1 MTDAQLLEAESGT
14 GSLEAW
20 VPLGLL
26 DFDPATPLQVIEKQG
41 LTPVRMAWH
50 QGRLRE
56 LKPLTADQKPPSR
69 MVLPRLVDCHVHLDK
84 AYTWQEHPNLSG
96 SYKGALDANLQEHNT
111 RTMASV
117 LQRGEQAMARAY
129 RNGLRAMRSHV
140 DSGGPG
146 AEPSWEAL
154 LTLQQRWRSR
164 IDLQLVALVP
174 LEFWGSA
181 EADALARR
189 VAATGGCLGGV
200 LTPPCGS
207 AAVTDQLEALLR
219 LADRHNCGVDL
230 HIDEADHGPA
240 EGMVQL
246 LKALRRV
253 PLQVPVTCSHA
264 SSLSLLP
271 APRLARLAECMAA
284 AQLRVVALPLTNAW
298 LLARSE
304 GVTPLQRPQAPIR
317 QLQRCGVP
325 VAVAGDNVADPWFP
339 GGDFDPLALLAASMP
354 LTQLLPWQRLGLAPF
369 TTAPPTI
376 LQLEWDGVLRAG
388 APADLICLEG
398 QGWSDLIR
406 CPPQRQVLVKGHWV
420 SSSGARP

>member
-1 MTDAQLLEAESGT
+1 MTDVS
-14 GSLEAW
+14 SLEAHPGSSVLEAW
-20 VPLGLL
+20 APLALL
-26 DFDPATPLQVIEKQG
+26 DFDPKMAPPVIEKQG
-41 LTPVRMAWH
+41 LTPVRLAWH
-50 QGRLRE
+50 QGRLCE
-56 LKPLTADQKPPSR
+56 LKPLSADQSPPPR

-84 AYTWQEHPNLSG
+84 AYTWEEHPNLGG
-96 SYKGALDANLQEHNT
+96 SYGGALDANLQEHNS
-111 RTMASV
+111 RTVASV
-117 LQRGEQAMARAY
+117 LQRGERAMASGLAH
-129 RNGLRAMRSHV
+129 GLRAMRSHV

-154 LTLQQRWRSR
+154 LTLQQRWRGR

-174 LEFWGSA
+174 MEFWGAA
-181 EADALARR
+181 EADGLARR
-189 VAATGGCLGGV
+189 VAASGGCLGGV

-207 AAVTDQLEALLR
+207 AEVTQQLEALLR
-219 LADRHNCGVDL
+219 LADRHGCGIDL

-246 LKALRRV
+246 LKALRRIPV
-253 PLQVPVTCSHA
+253 QVPVTCSHA
-264 SSLSLLP
+264 SSLSLLS
-271 APRLARLAECMAA
+271 APRLARLAERMAA
-284 AQLRVVALPLTNAW
+284 ADLRVIALPLTNAW
-298 LLARSE
+298 LLARADDA
-304 GVTPLQRPQAPIR
+304 TPIQRPQAPIR

-369 TTAPPTI
+369 TTAPPAI
-376 LQLEWDGVLRAG
+376 LQLEWDGVLRDG
-388 APADLICLEG
+388 APADLICIEG

-406 CPPQRQVLVKGHWV
+406 CSPQRQVLVNGHWL

>member
-1 MTDAQLLEAESGT
+1 MDAPLLEAQPGSGV
-14 GSLEAW
+14 LEAW
-20 VPLGLL
+20 APLGLL
-26 DFDPATPLQVIEKQG
+26 DFTPSTPLPDVAKQG
-41 LTPVRMAWH
+41 LTPVRLDWH

-56 LKPLTADQKPPSR
+56 PKSLPADHVPPSR

-96 SYKGALDANLQEHNT
+96 SYAGALDANLREHNT
-111 RTMASV
+111 RTVASV
-117 LQRGEQAMARAY
+117 LQRGERAMERAFA
-129 RNGLRAMRSHV
+129 NGLRAIRSHV

-146 AEPSWEAL
+146 AEPSWDAL

-174 LEFWGSA
+174 LAFWGTA
-181 EADALARR
+181 EADVLARR
-189 VAATGGCLGGV
+189 VAASGGCLGGV
-200 LTPPCGS
+200 VTPPCGS
-207 AAVTDQLEALLR
+207 SVVTEQLEALLR
-219 LADRHNCGVDL
+219 LADRYSCGVDL
-230 HIDEADHGPA
+230 HIDEADHGAA

-253 PLQVPVTCSHA
+253 PVQVPVTCSHA

-271 APRLARLAECMAA
+271 APRLMRLAERMAA
-284 AQLRVVALPLTNAW
+284 AQINVIALPLTNAW
-298 LLARSE
+298 LLARADHA
-304 GVTPLQRPQAPIR
+304 TPLQRPQAPIR

-339 GGDFDPLALLAASMP
+339 GGDFDPLALLSASMP

-369 TTAPPTI
+369 TTAPPAI

-388 APADLICLEG
+388 APADLICTEG
-398 QGWSDLIR
+398 RGWSDLIQ
-406 CPPQRQVLVKGHWV
+406 CSPQRQILVNGHWQ
-420 SSSGARP
+420 SSPSARH

>member
-1 MTDAQLLEAESGT
+1 
-14 GSLEAW
+14 
-20 VPLGLL
+20 
-26 DFDPATPLQVIEKQG
+26 
-41 LTPVRMAWH
+41 
-50 QGRLRE
+50 
-56 LKPLTADQKPPSR
+56 

-96 SYKGALDANLQEHNT
+96 SYGGALDANLREHNT
-111 RTMASV
+111 RTVASV
-117 LQRGEQAMARAY
+117 LQRGERAMERAFA
-129 RNGLRAMRSHV
+129 NGLRAMRSHV

-146 AEPSWEAL
+146 AEPSWDAL

-174 LEFWGSA
+174 LAFWGSA
-181 EADALARR
+181 EADVLARR
-189 VAATGGCLGGV
+189 VAASGGCLGGV
-200 LTPPCGS
+200 LTPP
-207 AAVTDQLEALLR
+207 VDLLWSPSSWR
-219 LADRHNCGVDL
+219 RCCAWLIATSCGVDL

-253 PLQVPVTCSHA
+253 PVQVPVTCSHA

-271 APRLARLAECMAA
+271 APRLMRLAERMAA
-284 AQLRVVALPLTNAW
+284 AQINVIALPLTNAW
-298 LLARSE
+298 LLARADHA
-304 GVTPLQRPQAPIR
+304 TPLQRPQAPIR

-369 TTAPPTI
+369 TTAPPAI

-388 APADLICLEG
+388 APADLICTEG
-398 QGWSDLIR
+398 RGWSDLIQ
-406 CPPQRQVLVKGHWV
+406 CSPQRQILVNGHWQ
-420 SSSGARP
+420 SSPSARP

>member
-1 MTDAQLLEAESGT
+1 MDAP
-14 GSLEAW
+14 SLEAQPGSGVLEAW
-20 VPLGLL
+20 APLGLL
-26 DFDPATPLQVIEKQG
+26 DFTPSTPLPDVAKQG
-41 LTPVRMAWH
+41 LTPVRLDWH
-50 QGRLRE
+50 QGRLLE
-56 LKPLTADQKPPSR
+56 PKPLPADHLPPSR

-96 SYKGALDANLQEHNT
+96 SYAGALDANLREHNT
-111 RTMASV
+111 RTVVSV
-117 LQRGEQAMARAY
+117 LQRGERAMERAFA
-129 RNGLRAMRSHV
+129 NGLRAIRSHV

-146 AEPSWEAL
+146 AEPSWDAL

-174 LEFWGSA
+174 LAFWGTA

-189 VAATGGCLGGV
+189 VAASGGCLGGV

-207 AAVTDQLEALLR
+207 SVVTEQLEALLR
-219 LADRHNCGVDL
+219 LADRYSCGVDL
-230 HIDEADHGPA
+230 HIDEADHGAA

-253 PLQVPVTCSHA
+253 PVQVPVTCSHA

-271 APRLARLAECMAA
+271 APRLMRLAERMAA
-284 AQLRVVALPLTNAW
+284 AQINVIALPLTNAW
-298 LLARSE
+298 LLARADHA
-304 GVTPLQRPQAPIR
+304 TPLQRPQAPIR

-369 TTAPPTI
+369 TTAPPAI

-388 APADLICLEG
+388 APADLICTEG
-398 QGWSDLIR
+398 RGWSDLIQ
-406 CPPQRQVLVKGHWV
+406 CSPQRQILVNGHWQ
-420 SSSGARP
+420 SSPSARP

>member
-1 MTDAQLLEAESGT
+1 MTDAL
-14 GSLEAW
+14 SLEAQPGSGFLEAW
-20 VPLGLL
+20 APLGLL
-26 DFDPATPLQVIEKQG
+26 DFDPSTPLPDVEKQG
-41 LTPVRMAWH
+41 LTPVSLAWH
-50 QGRLRE
+50 QGCLRE
-56 LKPLTADQKPPSR
+56 PKPLPADHAPPSR

-84 AYTWQEHPNLSG
+84 AYTWQEHPNLNG
-96 SYKGALDANLQEHNT
+96 SYLGALDANLQEHNT
-111 RTMASV
+111 RTVACV
-117 LQRGEQAMARAY
+117 LQRGERAMERAFA
-129 RNGLRAMRSHV
+129 NGLRAMRSHV

-146 AEPSWEAL
+146 AEPSWDAL
-154 LTLQQRWRSR
+154 LTLQQRWCSR

-174 LEFWGSA
+174 LAFWGSA

-189 VAATGGCLGGV
+189 VAASGGILGGV

-207 AAVTDQLEALLR
+207 DVVTQQLEALLR
-219 LADRHNCGVDL
+219 LADRHNCGIDL

-253 PLQVPVTCSHA
+253 PVQVPVTCSHA

-271 APRLARLAECMAA
+271 APRLARLAERMAA
-284 AQLRVVALPLTNAW
+284 AQLSVIALPLTNAW
-298 LLARSE
+298 LLARADDA
-304 GVTPLQRPQAPIR
+304 TPLQRPQAPIR

-339 GGDFDPLALLAASMP
+339 GGDFDPLALLAASMS

-369 TTAPPTI
+369 TTAPPAI

-388 APADLICLEG
+388 APADLICMEG
-398 QGWSDLIR
+398 QGWSDLIQ
-406 CPPQRQVLVKGHWV
+406 CPPQRQVLVNGHWL

>member
-1 MTDAQLLEAESGT
+1 MTDVST
-14 GSLEAW
+14 LEAW

-41 LTPVRMAWH
+41 LTPVCLAWH
-50 QGRLRE
+50 QGRLCE
-56 LKPLTADQKPPSR
+56 PKPLPADQQPPSR

-84 AYTWQEHPNLSG
+84 AYTWQDHPNLSG
-96 SYKGALDANLQEHNT
+96 SYGGALDANLQEHNS
-111 RTMASV
+111 RTVASV
-117 LQRGEQAMARAY
+117 LQRGERAMERAFA
-129 RNGLRAMRSHV
+129 NGLRAMRSHV

-189 VAATGGCLGGV
+189 VAASGGCLGGV

-207 AAVTDQLEALLR
+207 AVVTDQLEALLR
-219 LADRHNCGVDL
+219 LADRHSCGVDL

-253 PLQVPVTCSHA
+253 PVQVPVTCSHA

-271 APRLARLAECMAA
+271 APRLVRLAERMAA
-284 AQLRVVALPLTNAW
+284 AELRVISLPLTNAW
-298 LLARSE
+298 LLARSV
-304 GVTPLQRPQAPIR
+304 GATPLQRPQAPIR
-317 QLQRCGVP
+317 QLQHSGVP

-369 TTAPPTI
+369 TTAPSAL

-388 APADLICLEG
+388 APADLICIEG
-398 QGWSDLIR
+398 QGWSELIC
-406 CPPQRQVLVKGHWV
+406 CPPQRQVLVNGHWLT
-420 SSSGARP
+420 SSGARP

>member
-1 MTDAQLLEAESGT
+1 MVALSLNAQPGSGALEV
-14 GSLEAW
+14 W

-26 DFDPATPLQVIEKQG
+26 DFAPSTPLPEVEKQG
-41 LTPVRMAWH
+41 LTPVRLAWE

-56 LKPLTADQKPPSR
+56 PLPLSAERVPPSR

-96 SYKGALDANLQEHNT
+96 SYGGALEANLREHSS
-111 RTMASV
+111 RTVACV
-117 LQRGEQAMARAY
+117 LQRGERAMERAFAH
-129 RNGLRAMRSHV
+129 GLRAMRSHV

-146 AEPSWEAL
+146 AEPSWDAL
-154 LTLQQRWRSR
+154 LTLQQRWRRR

-174 LEFWGSA
+174 LEFWCSA

-189 VAATGGCLGGV
+189 VAASGGCLGGV

-207 AAVTDQLEALLR
+207 AVVTEQLEVLLR

-230 HIDEADHGPA
+230 HIDEADHGA
-240 EGMVQL
+240 AQGMVQL
-246 LKALRRV
+246 LKALQRV
-253 PLQVPVTCSHA
+253 PVQVPVTCSHA

-271 APRLARLAECMAA
+271 ASSLARLAERMAA
-284 AQLRVVALPLTNAW
+284 AQLSVIALPLTNAW
-298 LLARSE
+298 LLARADDA
-304 GVTPLQRPQAPIR
+304 TPLQRPQAPIR
-317 QLQRCGVP
+317 QLQRSGVP

-339 GGDFDPLALLAASMP
+339 GGDFDPLALLAGSIP

-369 TTAPPTI
+369 TTAPPAI

-388 APADLICLEG
+388 APADLISMEG

-406 CPPQRQVLVKGHWV
+406 SAPQRQVLVDGHWQ
-420 SSSGARP
+420 SSPGARP

>member
-1 MTDAQLLEAESGT
+1 MTDAS
-14 GSLEAW
+14 SLEAQPGSGFLEAW
-20 VPLGLL
+20 APLGLL
-26 DFDPATPLQVIEKQG
+26 DFDPSTPLPDVEKQG
-41 LTPVRMAWH
+41 LTPVSLAWH
-50 QGRLRE
+50 QGCLRE
-56 LKPLTADQKPPSR
+56 PKPLPADHAPPSR

-96 SYKGALDANLQEHNT
+96 SYWGALDANLQEHNT
-111 RTMASV
+111 RTVACV
-117 LQRGEQAMARAY
+117 LQRGERAMERAFA
-129 RNGLRAMRSHV
+129 NGLRAMRSHV

-146 AEPSWEAL
+146 AEPSWDAL
-154 LTLQQRWRSR
+154 LTLQQRWCSR

-174 LEFWGSA
+174 LAFWGSA

-189 VAATGGCLGGV
+189 VAAGGGSLGGV

-207 AAVTDQLEALLR
+207 AVVTQQLEALLR
-219 LADRHNCGVDL
+219 LADRHNCGIDL

-253 PLQVPVTCSHA
+253 PVQVPVTCSHA

-271 APRLARLAECMAA
+271 APRLARLAERMAA
-284 AQLRVVALPLTNAW
+284 AQLSVIALPLTNAW
-298 LLARSE
+298 LLARADDA
-304 GVTPLQRPQAPIR
+304 TPLQRPQAPIR

-369 TTAPPTI
+369 TTAPPAI

-388 APADLICLEG
+388 APADLICMEG

-406 CPPQRQVLVKGHWV
+406 CPPQRQVLVNGHWL

>member
-1 MTDAQLLEAESGT
+1 MTDAL
-14 GSLEAW
+14 SLEAQPGSGFLEAW
-20 VPLGLL
+20 APLGLL
-26 DFDPATPLQVIEKQG
+26 DFDPSTPLPDVEKQG
-41 LTPVRMAWH
+41 LTPVSLAWH
-50 QGRLRE
+50 QGCLRE
-56 LKPLTADQKPPSR
+56 PKPLPADHAPPSR

-84 AYTWQEHPNLSG
+84 AYTWQKHPNLSG
-96 SYKGALDANLQEHNT
+96 SYWGALGANLQEHNT
-111 RTMASV
+111 RTVACV
-117 LQRGEQAMARAY
+117 LQRGERAMERAFA
-129 RNGLRAMRSHV
+129 NGLRAMRSHV

-146 AEPSWEAL
+146 AEPSWDAL
-154 LTLQQRWRSR
+154 LTLQQRWCSR

-174 LEFWGSA
+174 LAFWGSA

-189 VAATGGCLGGV
+189 VAAGGGSLGGV

-207 AAVTDQLEALLR
+207 AVVTQQLEALLR
-219 LADRHNCGVDL
+219 LADRHNCGIDL

-253 PLQVPVTCSHA
+253 PVQVPVTCSHA

-271 APRLARLAECMAA
+271 APRLARLAERMAA
-284 AQLRVVALPLTNAW
+284 AQLSVIALPLTNAW
-298 LLARSE
+298 LLARSDDA
-304 GVTPLQRPQAPIR
+304 TPLKRPQAPIR

-369 TTAPPTI
+369 TTAPPAI

-388 APADLICLEG
+388 APADLICMEG

-406 CPPQRQVLVKGHWV
+406 CPPQRQVLVNGHWL

>member
-1 MTDAQLLEAESGT
+1 MTDVS
-14 GSLEAW
+14 SLEAHPGSGVLEAW
-20 VPLGLL
+20 APLGLL
-26 DFDPATPLQVIEKQG
+26 DFDPSTPSPDIEKQG
-41 LTPVRMAWH
+41 LTPVRLAWH
-50 QGRLRE
+50 QGRLCE
-56 LKPLTADQKPPSR
+56 LKPLSADQSQPSR

-84 AYTWQEHPNLSG
+84 AYTWEEHPNLSG
-96 SYKGALDANLQEHNT
+96 SYGGALDANLQEHNS
-111 RTMASV
+111 RTVASV
-117 LQRGEQAMARAY
+117 LQRGERAMARGLA
-129 RNGLRAMRSHV
+129 NGLRAMRSHV

-146 AEPSWEAL
+146 AEPSWDAL
-154 LTLQQRWRSR
+154 LTLQQRWRGR

-181 EADALARR
+181 EAEVLARR
-189 VAATGGCLGGV
+189 VAASGGCLGGV

-207 AAVTDQLEALLR
+207 AVVTQQLETLLR
-219 LADRHNCGVDL
+219 LADRHNCGIDL

-253 PLQVPVTCSHA
+253 PVQVPVTCSHA
-264 SSLSLLP
+264 SSLSLLS
-271 APRLARLAECMAA
+271 APRLARLAERMAA
-284 AQLRVVALPLTNAW
+284 ADLRVIALPLTNAW
-298 LLARSE
+298 LLARADDA
-304 GVTPLQRPQAPIR
+304 TPIQRPQAPIR

-369 TTAPPTI
+369 TTAPPAI

-388 APADLICLEG
+388 APADLICMEG

-406 CPPQRQVLVKGHWV
+406 CPPQRQVLANGHWV

>member
-1 MTDAQLLEAESGT
+1 MDASLLESQQGSGA
-14 GSLEAW
+14 LEAW
-20 VPLGLL
+20 APLGLL
-26 DFDPATPLQVIEKQG
+26 DFAPSTPLPDVEKQG
-41 LTPVRMAWH
+41 LTPVRLVWD

-56 LKPLTADQKPPSR
+56 PQPLSAEHVPPSR
-69 MVLPRLVDCHVHLDK
+69 MVLPRLVDCHVHMDK
-84 AYTWQEHPNLSG
+84 TYTWQEHPNLSG
-96 SYKGALDANLQEHNT
+96 SYGGALEANLREHST
-111 RTMASV
+111 RTLASV
-117 LQRGEQAMARAY
+117 LERGEHAMERAFA
-129 RNGLRAMRSHV
+129 NGLRAMRSHV

-146 AEPSWEAL
+146 AEPSWDAL

-174 LEFWGSA
+174 LAFWGSA
-181 EADALARR
+181 EADVLARR
-189 VAATGGCLGGV
+189 VAASAGCLGGV

-207 AAVTDQLEALLR
+207 SVVTQQLEALLR
-219 LADRHNCGVDL
+219 LADRYGCGVDL

-240 EGMVQL
+240 EGIVQL

-253 PLQVPVTCSHA
+253 PVQVPVTCSHA

-271 APRLARLAECMAA
+271 APRLMRLAERMAA
-284 AQLRVVALPLTNAW
+284 AQINVIALPLTNAW
-298 LLARSE
+298 LLARADHA
-304 GVTPLQRPQAPIR
+304 TPLQRPQAPIR

-369 TTAPPTI
+369 TTAPPAI

-388 APADLICLEG
+388 APADLICMEG

-406 CPPQRQVLVKGHWV
+406 CAPQRQVLLDGHWQ
-420 SSSGARP
+420 SSPGARP

>member
-1 MTDAQLLEAESGT
+1 MDAP
-14 GSLEAW
+14 SLEAQPGSGGLEAW
-20 VPLGLL
+20 APLGLL
-26 DFDPATPLQVIEKQG
+26 DFTPSTPLPDVAKQG
-41 LTPVRMAWH
+41 LTPVRLDWH

-56 LKPLTADQKPPSR
+56 PKPLPADHVPPSR

-96 SYKGALDANLQEHNT
+96 SYAGALDANLREHNT
-111 RTMASV
+111 RTVASV
-117 LQRGEQAMARAY
+117 LQRGERAMERAFA
-129 RNGLRAMRSHV
+129 NGLRAIRSHV

-146 AEPSWEAL
+146 AEPSWDAL

-174 LEFWGSA
+174 LAFWGTA
-181 EADALARR
+181 EADVLARR
-189 VAATGGCLGGV
+189 VAASGGCLGGV
-200 LTPPCGS
+200 VTPPCGS
-207 AAVTDQLEALLR
+207 SVVTEQLEALLR
-219 LADRHNCGVDL
+219 LADRYSCGVDL
-230 HIDEADHGPA
+230 HIDEADHGAA

-253 PLQVPVTCSHA
+253 PVQVPVTCSHA

-271 APRLARLAECMAA
+271 APRLMRLAERMAA
-284 AQLRVVALPLTNAW
+284 AQINVIALPLTNAW
-298 LLARSE
+298 LLARADHA
-304 GVTPLQRPQAPIR
+304 TPLQRPQAPIR

-339 GGDFDPLALLAASMP
+339 GGDFDPLALLSASMP

-369 TTAPPTI
+369 TTAPPAI

-388 APADLICLEG
+388 APADLISTEG
-398 QGWSDLIR
+398 RGWSDLIQ
-406 CPPQRQVLVKGHWV
+406 CSPQRQILVNGHWQ
-420 SSSGARP
+420 SSPSARH

>member
-1 MTDAQLLEAESGT
+1 MDASLLESQQGSGA
-14 GSLEAW
+14 LEAW
-20 VPLGLL
+20 APLGLL
-26 DFDPATPLQVIEKQG
+26 DFAPSTPLPDVEKQG
-41 LTPVRMAWH
+41 LTPVRLVWD

-56 LKPLTADQKPPSR
+56 PQPLSAEHVPPSR

-96 SYKGALDANLQEHNT
+96 SYGGALEANLWEHST
-111 RTMASV
+111 RTLASV
-117 LQRGEQAMARAY
+117 LERGEHAMERAFA
-129 RNGLRAMRSHV
+129 NGLRAMRSHV

-146 AEPSWEAL
+146 AEPSWDAL

-174 LEFWGSA
+174 LAFWGSA
-181 EADALARR
+181 EADVLARR
-189 VAATGGCLGGV
+189 VAASAGCLGGV

-207 AAVTDQLEALLR
+207 SVVPQQLEALLR
-219 LADRHNCGVDL
+219 LADRYGCGVDL

-240 EGMVQL
+240 EGIVQL

-253 PLQVPVTCSHA
+253 PVQVPVTCSHA

-271 APRLARLAECMAA
+271 APRLMRLAERMAA
-284 AQLRVVALPLTNAW
+284 AQINVIALPLTNAW
-298 LLARSE
+298 LLARADHA
-304 GVTPLQRPQAPIR
+304 TPLQRPQAPIR

-369 TTAPPTI
+369 TTAPPAI

-388 APADLICLEG
+388 APADLICMEG
-398 QGWSDLIR
+398 QGWSDLIQ
-406 CPPQRQVLVKGHWV
+406 CSSQRQILVNGHWQ
-420 SSSGARP
+420 SSPSARP

>member
-1 MTDAQLLEAESGT
+1 MDASLLVSQQGSGA
-14 GSLEAW
+14 LEAW
-20 VPLGLL
+20 APLGLL
-26 DFDPATPLQVIEKQG
+26 DFAPSTPLPDVEKQG
-41 LTPVRMAWH
+41 LTPVRLVWD

-56 LKPLTADQKPPSR
+56 PQPLSAEHVPPSR

-84 AYTWQEHPNLSG
+84 AYTWQKHPNLSG
-96 SYKGALDANLQEHNT
+96 SYGGALEANLREHST
-111 RTMASV
+111 RTLASV
-117 LQRGEQAMARAY
+117 LQRGEHAMERAFA
-129 RNGLRAMRSHV
+129 NGLRAMRSHV

-146 AEPSWEAL
+146 AEPSWDAL

-174 LEFWGSA
+174 LAFWGSA
-181 EADALARR
+181 EADVLARR
-189 VAATGGCLGGV
+189 VAASAGCLGGV

-207 AAVTDQLEALLR
+207 SVVTQQLEALLR
-219 LADRHNCGVDL
+219 LADRYGCGVDL

-253 PLQVPVTCSHA
+253 PVQVPVTCSHA

-271 APRLARLAECMAA
+271 APRLMRLAERMAA
-284 AQLRVVALPLTNAW
+284 AQINVIALPLTNAW
-298 LLARSE
+298 LLARADHA
-304 GVTPLQRPQAPIR
+304 TPLQRPQAPIR

-325 VAVAGDNVADPWFP
+325 VGVAGDNVADPWFP

-369 TTAPPTI
+369 TTAPPAI
-376 LQLEWDGVLRAG
+376 LQLDWDGVLRAG
-388 APADLICLEG
+388 APADLICMEG
-398 QGWSDLIR
+398 QGWSGLIQ
-406 CPPQRQVLVKGHWV
+406 CSSQRQILVNGHWQ
-420 SSSGARP
+420 SSPSVRP

>member
-1 MTDAQLLEAESGT
+1 MDTP
-14 GSLEAW
+14 SLEAQSGSGALEAW
-20 VPLGLL
+20 APLGLL
-26 DFDPATPLQVIEKQG
+26 DFAPSTPLPDGEKQG
-41 LTPVRMAWH
+41 LTPVRLAWH

-56 LKPLTADQKPPSR
+56 PMPLPAEHVSPSR
-69 MVLPRLVDCHVHLDK
+69 IVLPRLVDCHVHLDK

-96 SYKGALDANLQEHNT
+96 SYGGALEANLREHSS
-111 RTMASV
+111 RTVACV
-117 LQRGEQAMARAY
+117 LQRGERAMERAFAH
-129 RNGLRAMRSHV
+129 GLRAMRSHV

-174 LEFWGSA
+174 LEFWCSA
-181 EADALARR
+181 EADVLARR
-189 VAATGGCLGGV
+189 VAASAGCLGGV

-207 AAVTDQLEALLR
+207 SVVTQQLEALLR
-219 LADRHNCGVDL
+219 LADCYGCGVDL

-253 PLQVPVTCSHA
+253 PVQVPVTCSHA

-271 APRLARLAECMAA
+271 APRLMRLAERMAA
-284 AQLRVVALPLTNAW
+284 AQINVIALPLTNAW
-298 LLARSE
+298 LLARADHA
-304 GVTPLQRPQAPIR
+304 TPLQRPQAPIR

-369 TTAPPTI
+369 TTAPPAI

-388 APADLICLEG
+388 APADLICTEG
-398 QGWSDLIR
+398 RGWSDLIQ
-406 CPPQRQVLVKGHWV
+406 CSPQRQILVNGHWQ
-420 SSSGARP
+420 SSPSARP

>member
-1 MTDAQLLEAESGT
+1 MTDFQSLESQSGN
-14 GSLEAW
+14 GVLEAW
-20 VPLGLL
+20 IPLGLL
-26 DFDPATPLQVIEKQG
+26 DFDPATPLPAIQKQG
-41 LTPVRMAWH
+41 LTAVRLAWH
-50 QGRLRE
+50 QGRLLEPR
-56 LKPLTADQKPPSR
+56 PLTADQSPPSR

-96 SYKGALDANLQEHNT
+96 SYGGALDANLQEHNT
-111 RTMASV
+111 RTVASV
-117 LQRGEQAMARAY
+117 LQRGERALE
-129 RNGLRAMRSHV
+129 RAFGHGLRAMRSHV

-174 LEFWGSA
+174 LAFWGSA

-189 VAATGGCLGGV
+189 VAASGGCLGGV

-207 AAVTDQLEALLR
+207 AEVTHQLERLLR
-219 LADRHNCGVDL
+219 LADRYSCGVDL

-253 PLQVPVTCSHA
+253 PVQVPVTCSHA

-271 APRLARLAECMAA
+271 APRLLRLAEHMAA
-284 AQLRVVALPLTNAW
+284 AQLRVIALPLTNAW

-304 GVTPLQRPQAPIR
+304 GATPLQRPQAPIR
-317 QLQRCGVP
+317 QLQSCGVS

-369 TTAPPTI
+369 TTAPSAI

-388 APADLICLEG
+388 APADLICIEG

-406 CPPQRQVLVKGHWV
+406 CPPQRQVLVNGHWV
-420 SSSGARP
+420 SSPGARP

>member
-1 MTDAQLLEAESGT
+1 MTDAS
-14 GSLEAW
+14 SLEAQPGSGFLEAW
-20 VPLGLL
+20 APLGLL
-26 DFDPATPLQVIEKQG
+26 DFDPSTPLPDVEKQG
-41 LTPVRMAWH
+41 LTPVSLAWH
-50 QGRLRE
+50 QGCLRE
-56 LKPLTADQKPPSR
+56 PKPLPADHAPPSR

-84 AYTWQEHPNLSG
+84 AYTWQEHPNLGG
-96 SYKGALDANLQEHNT
+96 SYWGALDANLQEHNT
-111 RTMASV
+111 RTVACV
-117 LQRGEQAMARAY
+117 LQRGERAMERAFA
-129 RNGLRAMRSHV
+129 NGLRGMRSHV

-146 AEPSWEAL
+146 AEPSWDAL
-154 LTLQQRWRSR
+154 LTLQQRWCSR

-174 LEFWGSA
+174 LAFWGSA

-189 VAATGGCLGGV
+189 VAAGGGSLGGV

-207 AAVTDQLEALLR
+207 AVVTQQLEELLR
-219 LADRHNCGVDL
+219 LADRHNCGIDL
-230 HIDEADHGPA
+230 HIDEADHGAA

-253 PLQVPVTCSHA
+253 PVQVPVTCSHA

-271 APRLARLAECMAA
+271 APRLVRLAERMAA
-284 AQLRVVALPLTNAW
+284 AQLSVIALPLTNAW
-298 LLARSE
+298 LLARADDA
-304 GVTPLQRPQAPIR
+304 TPLQRPQAPIR

-369 TTAPPTI
+369 TTAPPAI
-376 LQLEWDGVLRAG
+376 LRLEWDGVLRAG
-388 APADLICLEG
+388 APADLICMEG

-406 CPPQRQVLVKGHWV
+406 CPPQRQVLVNGHWL